1 MAKQIKRSDV
11 SEKDLYRD
19 IRKSAEDT
27 IGTVESLNKELSET
41 AEVLLKKL
49 KKPLDVT
56 AEGLKEV
63 TENSDK
69 LNEIMKQSL
78 KLDKAKAD
86 AIKAKTQADNAL
98 AKLQREKIKQDKAEN
113 KSKKDLTKSEKEMIR
128 LKEKLNSLRGEE
140 GKEVEKLRQEIA
152 EKRREV
158 KKSIQQDKAKEGSL
172 NALRISLN
180 KARQKYDALSAAE
193 RDNTSAGKRLA
204 KQINRLDKEVR
215 ELEQSTGR
223 SQRNVGNYA
232 SAFKS
237 VGREI
242 MSSIGTFVGVS
253 AAISALSRGVRSGI
267 DIVRNFGQA
276 NADLAAVLG
285 VTASETKA
293 LQQQQKDLGATTV
306 FSATQIAEAQKE
318 LAKLGQTQEQILK
331 TTPGLLSLSA
341 ATGED
346 LATSA
351 EVLAKTL
358 NQFQLDA
365 SQSNRV
371 VDVMAKSFSA
381 TSLDLEKFNESMKLA
396 APIANAAGLE
406 LEATTALIGELTN
419 AGIQGS
425 LAGTGLRNLLG
436 KLSDGSSALS
446 KSLGF
451 TVNNSESLVRA
462 FKELK
467 ERNIDLTEATELTDE
482 RSKAAFI
489 TLINGVDNVKDLEE
503 AFKNAGGAARTMA
516 ETQLNTLEGDIKL
529 LNSAWEA
536 AVLEFSNGGSVLRS
550 LTQSLTSFVLVI
562 KENSEGIKSFLR
574 ITSLA
579 VTAFVTYRVAVFSV
593 NKAILLYNKVTK
605 AMAVVTRVMKLGIRG
620 ATVAFK
626 GMNKAMKSNI
636 IGLVTSLL
644 ATLVAEFLLFRDKTD
659 EATEAQ
665 KRFNEAQNELA
676 KQQDDINKRFAA
688 RNELSQKGVQDL
700 INDLEDLIA
709 VETKENDTLI
719 ATNKRR
725 EEEIKT
731 REELLDSV
739 NLSNDAK
746 NTEKDIAEE
755 NLTLQSDRI
764 DYERESLIQ
773 AQAQLDLS
781 VAQNKEDQEE
791 INQNKQRIKDALAD
805 IALRKQQLNQLKE
818 LIKVNNQ
825 KNDEEKKQLGLIEEL
840 EQKLSK
846 ARESQKDAVSENEIE
861 KQNLLIEGYQEE
873 IKRLRDLGIEKDK
886 QEDKDDNRL
895 ENLLKRQQK
904 TIAELEEFMIKAG
917 KSQDEIQEE
926 LKEKQNLLIEGY
938 QEEIKRL
945 RELGIEK
952 DKQEDGDDNRLENL
966 LKRQQKTIA
975 ELEEFMIKA
984 GKSQDEIQ
992 EELKKKRI
1000 KQLKEEIKLRKK
1012 LNLEVFDQKLE
1023 LAKLEAELLNKEL
1036 DSEQAK
1042 ADALKDKQAQRLE
1055 DTIAVQQQLTDAFVE
1070 LTDRRI
1076 AKIDEEIAAS
1086 ERRFSTLQ
1094 DLAAEGNIT
1103 AKESLAEEAR
1113 LLAEQNRKKEQLERR
1128 KQRIELASSVLE
1140 AYQRNT
1146 ADESVTNPLAK
1157 TITDTVLLTEFIKSL
1172 PAFYE
1177 GTEDTGKHGEGVD
1190 GKGGF
1195 FSILHPNERVMPK
1208 EFNAMTGNMSNEDL
1222 ATLAYKYQSGL
1233 ITDTSDFQ
1241 GGMAIADN
1249 SLVIKELQ
1257 DLKRTIKNKPETNIE
1272 LEQII
1277 NGAMV
1282 VKRTTSQGNT
1292 KIYNRYRV

>member
-926 LKEKQNLLIEGY
+926 LK
-938 QEEIKRL
+938 
-945 RELGIEK
+945 
-952 DKQEDGDDNRLENL
+952 
-966 LKRQQKTIA
+966 
-975 ELEEFMIKA
+975 
-984 GKSQDEIQ
+984 
-992 EELKKKRI
+992 KKRI

-1055 DTIAVQQQLTDAFVE
+1055 DAIAVQQQLTDAFVE